1 MHGEAPHALFLVT
14 AVFDPLSPFGRTV
27 APILE
32 TIRAM
37 PLFAVKA
44 YLLPS
49 ASSVSPDFT
58 TLSGRPF
65 AVETLFDDNDT
76 ETAPRVTF
84 TGLPEGTVLDVKVF
98 DGKTGEALA
107 GPGGQ
112 GGETLVVESGA
123 KDVVFG
129 QVVEVKSEEDV
140 KAHVRDE
147 L

>member
-1 MHGEAPHALFLVT
+1 
-14 AVFDPLSPFGRTV
+14 
-27 APILE
+27 
-32 TIRAM
+32 M

-49 ASSVSPDFT
+49 ASSTKPDFT

-65 AVETLFDDNDT
+65 PVETLFDDNDT
-76 ETAPRVTF
+76 ETVPRVTF
-84 TGLPEGTVLDVKVF
+84 AGLPEGAVLDVKVF

-112 GGETLVVESGA
+112 GGETVVVEKDA
-123 KDVVFG
+123 KEVVFG